1 MACITISDLNIQEW
15 GLKESIKPATRPS
28 LQIPTTTAPMWA
40 GRRQLGLLTS
50 SLALRFRKRSRQQWL
65 KGHRTFSSQL
75 LSFMHINTHSTH
87 GKTRTREW
95 HHSSSFL
102 CHRSPILNNRRAD
115 YHAGS
120 LHSVQKEKSTP
131 NPPTHSGHVRR
142 MKNYY
147 FKATRSDSSSTM
159 VTLTSK
165 CINTFCCCFLFG
177 LLVLPYVSV
186 TLSQK
191 LLLTDDSLSCQCS
204 GGRGRRHSSPLSP
217 SRAWELPLDLG
228 QTRIHSFNVEK
239 NFLK

>member
-65 KGHRTFSSQL
+65 KGQRTFSSQL

-131 NPPTHSGHVRR
+131 NPPTHSGYVRR

-165 CINTFCCCFLFG
+165 
-177 LLVLPYVSV
+177 LVHQYF
-186 TLSQK
+186 
-191 LLLTDDSLSCQCS
+191 LLLFSFWASCAPLCFCHFVTETIVNWWLTVLSVFWGQRPETQLSIITFTSLRTSLRF
-204 GGRGRRHSSPLSP
+204 GP
-217 SRAWELPLDLG
+217 
-228 QTRIHSFNVEK
+228 N
-239 NFLK
+239 